1 MLGSAEQPVSLH
13 MRQHAFLA
21 VAVLLTLSPS
31 LVPVFLELFS
41 GTGGLSAAVER
52 WGGYSLRWDVLHG
65 AEYDLTVAANVVRI
79 LAWLR
84 AGLIWG
90 VHCAMECKSWSIARH
105 GEIRSRRHIWGKAR
119 LSQVDRRKVEAG
131 NALLRASMS
140 ILLACWRF
148 HIPVG
153 FENPHSSICF
163 HAPPMLSFAK
173 RRGVK
178 ETYFDMCAF
187 GTPYRKRTRLL
198 HYGCNMTRLMSHRCK
213 SNLKCEGSLCS
224 FTGMAHK
231 VLKFETA
238 EAAKEYPPALNTLL
252 AESYATAYNPR
263 H

>member
-21 VAVLLTLSPS
+21 VSVLLTLSPS
-31 LVPVFLELFS
+31 PVPVFLELFS
-41 GTGGLSAAVER
+41 GKGGLSAAVER

-90 VHCAMECKSWSIARH
+90 AHCAMECKSWSIARH

-140 ILLACWRF
+140 ILRACWRF

-163 HAPPMLSFAK
+163 HAPSKAFLC
-173 RRGVK
+173 
-178 ETYFDMCAF
+178 ET
-187 GTPYRKRTRLL
+187 PW
-198 HYGCNMTRLMSHRCK
+198 
-213 SNLKCEGSLCS
+213 CEGD
-224 FTGMAHK
+224 
-231 VLKFETA
+231 
-238 EAAKEYPPALNTLL
+238 LL
-252 AESYATAYNPR
+252 RYVRFRNSVP
-263 H
+263 